1 MRNRT
6 IRFKLTVYCSR
17 DRLTDLRSTW
27 GGGVTTARCRT
38 RTWKLEL
45 CPSWWLPF
53 FIPQNRQNWI
63 RTGVVTTYLFRI
75 FKFSLY
81 LPPTSIAL
89 SSCCD
94 SQKAKCS
101 SYIYGFEPLI
111 CMQPNN
117 SAFLAQSCWWQRCSH
132 AATNQLKEL
141 DLTFIKETFQCP

>member
-6 IRFKLTVYCSR
+6 IRGKLTVYCSR

-27 GGGVTTARCRT
+27 SGGVTTARCRT

-53 FIPQNRQNWI
+53 FNPQNRQNWI
-63 RTGVVTTYLFRI
+63 RTGVVTTSLFRI
-75 FKFSLY
+75 LKFSLS

-89 SSCCD
+89 SSCCH
-94 SQKAKCS
+94 SQKAMCS
-101 SYIYGFEPLI
+101 SYISGFEPLA
-111 CMQPNN
+111 CMQSNN
-117 SAFLAQSCWWQRCSH
+117 SAFLAQSCWWQRCNL
-132 AATNQLKEL
+132 AATNQVKEL